1 MQAGR
6 VAGGVPGGNTGMG
19 LSGFAWRFW
28 TVVLVVWRRCT
39 HGYGRNAELKTQQQ
53 VERDV
58 NRLIDAYAER
68 SIDRRA
74 MMKGILAAGGAAGLA
89 MALPRLVMGQATP
102 EATAMATYDGPLA
115 DEQVMRIP
123 TGEPV
128 TLDPGVSYG
137 DVELVV
143 LFNIFEGL
151 TGIDQ
156 KTGEVVPRMA
166 ESWETNEDGS
176 EFTFSIRQD
185 VMWSDGTPINAN
197 DFVESWR
204 RVLDPNT
211 LSEYIPALYPILN
224 AEAIANG
231 EMELT
236 DLGAEAVDDFT
247 LKVSL
252 EGSTPYFP
260 LLATTWTYN
269 PVPRHVIESAG
280 EQWVEAENLVTSGPY
295 KIVEWNHDQNI
306 VLEVNENYYGEKPV
320 LTRGEMI
327 IFEDASTQ
335 SYIAFE
341 NDELDYAAPEGADL
355 DRVLAD
361 PAAMENVVQF
371 SLSNCNFIVIDTR
384 DEFGSQKAFRQAL
397 YKSIDRDTLTG
408 TVLKG
413 QYDSAFTVLPP
424 DIAGHNPDAAL
435 PESDEEA
442 AQLLADAGIDPA
454 TVNLELTYQN
464 SPARVGIVSEYLQ
477 NRWQEALGITVT
489 LAPIESNTYIDWR
502 ASRETQPYMAYTG
515 SWGSDFGDPS
525 NWHNQNFTSQA
536 DHYRNHWVNEEFD
549 ALCAEAAQNTDA
561 ASREEQYMQAE
572 AILVEEAP
580 IIPVYRTKAFRAV
593 KPWVKDLY
601 LQPILSVVHFR
612 NVKIAPRD

>member
-1 MQAGR
+1 
-6 VAGGVPGGNTGMG
+6 
-19 LSGFAWRFW
+19 
-28 TVVLVVWRRCT
+28 
-39 HGYGRNAELKTQQQ
+39 
-53 VERDV
+53 
-58 NRLIDAYAER
+58 
-68 SIDRRA
+68 

-89 MALPRLVMGQATP
+89 MALPRLVVGQATP
-102 EATAMATYDGPLA
+102 EASAVAAYDGPLA

-123 TGEPV
+123 AGEPV
-128 TLDPGVSYG
+128 TMDPGVSYG
-137 DVELVV
+137 DSELVV

-176 EFTFSIRQD
+176 EFTFKIREN
-185 VMWSDGTPINAN
+185 VMWSDGTPINAT

-231 EMELT
+231 EMELA
-236 DLGAEAVDDFT
+236 DLGAEAVDDLT
-247 LKVSL
+247 LKVTL

-280 EQWVEAENLVTSGPY
+280 EQWVEAENIVTSGPY
-295 KIVEWNHDQNI
+295 KMVEWNHDQNI

-320 LTRGEMI
+320 LTRGEMT

-384 DEFGSQKAFRQAL
+384 DEYGSQKEFRQAL

-424 DIAGHNPDAAL
+424 DIAGYNPDAAL
-435 PESDEEA
+435 TESDEEA
-442 AQLLADAGIDPA
+442 VQLLADAGIDPA
-454 TVNLELTYQN
+454 AVNLELTYQN

-549 ALCAEAAQNTDA
+549 ALCAEAARNTDEA
-561 ASREEQYMQAE
+561 EREEQYKQAE

>member
-1 MQAGR
+1 M
-6 VAGGVPGGNTGMG
+6 
-19 LSGFAWRFW
+19 
-28 TVVLVVWRRCT
+28 
-39 HGYGRNAELKTQQQ
+39 KTQQQ
-53 VERDV
+53 IERDV
-58 NRLIDAYAER
+58 NRLIDAYAEHR
-68 SIDRRA
+68 LDRRS

-89 MALPRLVMGQATP
+89 MALPRLVMAQDSTP
-102 EATAMATYDGPLA
+102 VTVDAMPAYDGPLA

-128 TLDPGVSYG
+128 TMDPGVSYG

-156 KTGEVVPRMA
+156 KTGDVVPRMA
-166 ESWETNEDGS
+166 ESWEPNEDGS
-176 EFTFSIRQD
+176 EFTFTIRQD
-185 VMWSDGTPINAN
+185 VTWSDGTPINAN

-211 LSEYIPALYPILN
+211 LSEYIPALYPIKN

-236 DLGAEAVDDFT
+236 DLGVEAVDDYT
-247 LKVSL
+247 LKVTL

-280 EQWVEAENLVTSGPY
+280 EQWVEAENIVTSGPY
-295 KIVEWNHDQNI
+295 KMVEWNHDQNI

-327 IFEDASTQ
+327 IYEDASTQ
-335 SYIAFE
+335 AYIAFE

-355 DRVLAD
+355 DRVLED
-361 PAAMENVVQF
+361 PEAMENVVQF
-371 SLSNCNFIVIDTR
+371 SLSNCNFIVVDTR
-384 DEFGSQKAFRQAL
+384 DELGGQKPFRQAL
-397 YKSIDRDTLTG
+397 YKSIDRETLTG

-413 QYDSAFTVLPP
+413 QYDPAYTVLPP
-424 DIAGHNPDAAL
+424 DISGHNPDAAL

-454 TVNLELTYQN
+454 SVNLELTYQN
-464 SPARVGIVSEYLQ
+464 SPARVGIVAEYLQ

-502 ASRETQPYMAYTG
+502 ASRETQPYGCYTG
-515 SWGSDFGDPS
+515 SWGSDFADPS

-549 ALCAEAAQNTDA
+549 ALVDEAAQNTDEA
-561 ASREEQYMQAE
+561 EREQQYMQAE